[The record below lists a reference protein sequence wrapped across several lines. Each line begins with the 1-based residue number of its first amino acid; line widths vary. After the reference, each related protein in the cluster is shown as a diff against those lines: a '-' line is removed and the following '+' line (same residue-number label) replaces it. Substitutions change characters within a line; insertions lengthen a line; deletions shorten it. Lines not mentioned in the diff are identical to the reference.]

1 MSAARKTT
9 VGVIFG
15 GRSVE
20 HDVSVVTGHQI
31 MRAFDSARY
40 EVVPIYIDRDGR
52 WFTGDKL
59 LDLRSFSNEVISL
72 AGVQPAIISPSV
84 QHHGLILNPLPS
96 GFLAKS
102 QIKRLD
108 VVFPAIHGSHGEDGT
123 LQGLLEMADIPYI
136 GCGVMASAVAND
148 KLMTKIVLRQ
158 HDIPVVDAVAFTRAE
173 WIDDPDAIIERI
185 TSTLAYPL
193 FIKPVT
199 LGSSIGI
206 GRASDEPLLRAS
218 IEVAAN
224 LDRKIMV
231 EAAVANCVEINCAV
245 MGDDGEMRASVLE
258 QPVSWEQFLTYEE
271 KYLRGGEGM
280 KSAERLIPAPISP
293 ELTERIQQMA
303 IKAFRALDGRGIA
316 RIDFLVQPETGSVFL
331 NELNTMPGS
340 LAFYLWQETG
350 IQPAALVHQLVELA
364 REAHAEKR
372 RSTYNY
378 QTNLIGITA
387 ARGLKGIKGAKST
400 GR

>member
-1 MSAARKTT
+1 M
-9 VGVIFG
+9 
-15 GRSVE
+15 
-20 HDVSVVTGHQI
+20 
-31 MRAFDSARY
+31 
-40 EVVPIYIDRDGR
+40 
-52 WFTGDKL
+52 
-59 LDLRSFSNEVISL
+59 
-72 AGVQPAIISPSV
+72 
-84 QHHGLILNPLPS
+84 
-96 GFLAKS
+96 
-102 QIKRLD
+102 
-108 VVFPAIHGSHGEDGT
+108 
-123 LQGLLEMADIPYI
+123 
-136 GCGVMASAVAND
+136 
-148 KLMTKIVLRQ
+148 
-158 HDIPVVDAVAFTRAE
+158 
-173 WIDDPDAIIERI
+173 
-185 TSTLAYPL
+185 
-193 FIKPVT
+193 
-199 LGSSIGI
+199 
-206 GRASDEPLLRAS
+206 
-218 IEVAAN
+218 
-224 LDRKIMV
+224 
-231 EAAVANCVEINCAV
+231 
-245 MGDDGEMRASVLE
+245 
-258 QPVSWEQFLTYEE
+258 
-271 KYLRGGEGM
+271 RGGEGM

>member
-59 LDLRSFSNEVISL
+59 LDLKSFSNEVVSL

-123 LQGLLEMADIPYI
+123 LQGLLEMADIPYV

-148 KLMTKIVLRQ
+148 KLITKIVLRQ
-158 HDIPVVDAVAFTRAE
+158 HDIPVVDAMAFTRAE
-173 WIDDPDAIIERI
+173 WIDDPDTIIERI

-224 LDRKIMV
+224 LDRKVMV

-245 MGDDGEMRASVLE
+245 MGGDGEMRASVLE
-258 QPVSWEQFLTYEE
+258 QPVSWEQFLTY
-271 KYLRGGEGM
+271 
-280 KSAERLIPAPISP
+280 
-293 ELTERIQQMA
+293 
-303 IKAFRALDGRGIA
+303 
-316 RIDFLVQPETGSVFL
+316 
-331 NELNTMPGS
+331 
-340 LAFYLWQETG
+340 
-350 IQPAALVHQLVELA
+350 
-364 REAHAEKR
+364 
-372 RSTYNY
+372 
-378 QTNLIGITA
+378 
-387 ARGLKGIKGAKST
+387 
-400 GR
+400 